1 MTAFSLIDPL
11 WRLILGGLLFI
22 ATFAELA
29 LCIYQYV
36 CTHKIKHCIKDA
48 IVFVQLLLMLSLITA
63 EAGADVVGDTIKLPW
78 IIMPAI
84 AIAVFVRLVFG
95 FRRERSRAKRALTPF
110 AVKQALDKLK
120 DGVCYANSDGR
131 IVLINSR
138 MESLAGELVGC
149 APRSMNEL
157 ADAAASHSG
166 YFRSSDGREWAF
178 KSSPMIS
185 DELDGY
191 TQMHAVCI
199 TEGKYE

>member
-11 WRLILGGLLFI
+11 WRLVLGGLFFI

-29 LCIYQYV
+29 LCIYQYI
-36 CTHKIKHCIKDA
+36 CTHRIKHCIKDA

-84 AIAVFVRLVFG
+84 AIAVFVRLIFG

-110 AVKQALDKLK
+110 AVKEALDMLA
-120 DGVCYANSDGR
+120 DGICFANGDGR
-131 IVLINSR
+131 IVLINRS
-138 MESLAGELVGC
+138 MESLAGELVGH

-157 ADAAASHSG
+157 ETAAASLNG
-166 YFRSSDGREWAF
+166 YFRSSDGREWTF

-191 TQMHAVCI
+191 TQMRAVCI
-199 TEGKYE
+199 TEGKF